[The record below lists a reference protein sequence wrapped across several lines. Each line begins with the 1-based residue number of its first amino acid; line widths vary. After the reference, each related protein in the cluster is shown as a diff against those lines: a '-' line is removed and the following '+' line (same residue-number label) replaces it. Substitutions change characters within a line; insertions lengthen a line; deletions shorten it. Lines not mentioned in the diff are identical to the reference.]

1 MGLKLISPPVTTP
14 VTLAEAK
21 AHLRVV
27 DSDDDTLIAGYIAA
41 ATNSTE
47 AFLGRALIDQ
57 TWDLYLDSF
66 PSNTTHLEIKIPKPP
81 LIEVTQIAYDDSNG
95 DEQIIATGNYY
106 VDTVS
111 EFGWVVPQG
120 GLSWPAPIDAINSV
134 RVRFRAGY
142 LDTNSPPGNAVPGD
156 IKSAVLLTIGSFYEQ
171 RDSMVVGTVV
181 YQLPWGVEQ
190 LLRQHRVL
198 LGMA

>member
-14 VTLAEAK
+14 VTLDEAK

-27 DSDDDTLIAGYIAA
+27 DDDDDTLIAAYIEA
-41 ATNSTE
+41 ATQATE
-47 AFLGRALIDQ
+47 AFLGRALVDQ
-57 TWDLYLDSF
+57 TWDLYLDAF
-66 PSNTTHLEIKIPKPP
+66 PSTDEFQIKIPKPP
-81 LIEVTQIAYDDSNG
+81 LIEVTQIAYDDTAG
-95 DEQIIATGNYY
+95 DEQIIPSGQYY
-106 VDTVS
+106 VDSVS
-111 EFGWVVPQG
+111 EFAWVVPSG
-120 GLSWPAPIDAINSV
+120 VASWPATIDAINAV

-156 IKSAVLLTIGSFYEQ
+156 IKSAVLLTIGNFYEQ
-171 RDSMVVGTVV
+171 REGQVVGTIANK
-181 YQLPWGVEQ
+181 LPWGVEQ